1 LPAAARLRVQV
12 GRFLINNLW
21 SHIMFTLLHDGD
33 QTQLDT
39 MVQVVR
45 VARPDD
51 PVYVPGR
58 GWMTVGDLR
67 WDMTGAAEA
76 GSDSGNARI
85 Q

>member
-1 LPAAARLRVQV
+1 
-12 GRFLINNLW
+12 
-21 SHIMFTLLHDGD
+21 MFTLLHDGD

-39 MVQVVR
+39 LLEVVR

-58 GWMTVGDLR
+58 GWMTVGNLS
-67 WDMTGAAEA
+67 WDMTGNTEA
-76 GSDSGNARI
+76 RSGSGSVRT